1 MKPDEMMTANAA
13 FAIVGAL
20 LGYASYALSKS
31 YGIHE
36 ANFLILLIAIFATK
50 VVLEKTLKISQPW
63 KWWLTNGALIC
74 ILMWLVVWTVLFN
87 LGL

>member
-1 MKPDEMMTANAA
+1 MKPDEMMAANAA

-20 LGYASYALSKS
+20 LGYSSYVLSKS

-36 ANFLILLIAIFATK
+36 ANFLILLVAIFIAK
-50 VVLEKTLKISQPW
+50 IILEKALKISQKW
-63 KWWLTNGALIC
+63 KWWLSNGAVIC

-87 LGL
+87 VGL